1 MTQKT
6 EHLIKQKR
14 QQYIEKFQDSLAKSP
29 KFFRFYQTHILRNR
43 ISPSA
48 NTYDNVITT
57 TSQKKA
63 LQRIL
68 CCCFS
73 SDILFLKH
81 RPKHDIKNMEIISDI
96 QISELEVK
104 NFLINVYT
112 TNACGPTSQA
122 RVFYHAY
129 CGKKPWLA
137 RLLVAQ
143 TEYYHAYSKNAMKK
157 FSQASDLQIVQHVV
171 LWQLAAFVWD
181 ANMRMLCSST
191 RKNSCEPVHMQL
203 PSHFS
208 SANSL

>member
-6 EHLIKQKR
+6 EDLIKQKR

-29 KFFRFYQTHILRNR
+29 KFFRFYQRHILRNR

-104 NFLINVYT
+104 NFLINLDT
-112 TNACGPTSQA
+112 TNACRPDGIPT
-122 RVFYHAY
+122 
-129 CGKKPWLA
+129 
-137 RLLVAQ
+137 RLLK
-143 TEYYHAYSKNAMKK
+143 ECSREI
-157 FSQASDLQIVQHVV
+157 FSSPCRLFNMSLSTGRC
-171 LWQLAAFVWD
+171 LWNRNV
-181 ANMRMLCSST
+181 RMLCSST
-191 RKNSCEPVHMQL
+191 RKTRVNP
-203 PSHFS
+203 
-208 SANSL
+208 